1 MMDTGEKYKESQK
14 KCGQRISLRGEEY
27 IEYKTRPFTSFDFK
41 KGGIDFGLNKI
52 MHFCLLLQMLPIKK
66 EDKILDI
73 GVGGGWTSEW
83 LARWGHDVNAIDL
96 VEEYVD
102 IARERANEF
111 GLPNLKAVQA
121 DAEGLPFEDESF
133 DVVLVYDALH
143 HCPDYKKAI
152 SEIYRVLKGG
162 GWFAASE
169 PSAAHIRDCSEYQ
182 KETGIFEGGFNHL
195 KLKNELRKLGF
206 GKVHVRLNPIFYKSY
221 VPHRVLKKIGLGF
234 TGLAQD
240 FIMRFLSPLV
250 FILRMNREGFKI
262 SAQKR

>member
-1 MMDTGEKYKESQK
+1 MDEAGEKYKETQK
-14 KCGQRISLRGEEY
+14 RHGQKVSLRGEEY
-27 IEYKTRPFTSFDFK
+27 IEYKTRPFTGFDFK
-41 KGGIDFGLNKI
+41 KGGIDFSINKI
-52 MHFCLLLQMLPIKK
+52 MHFCLLLQMLPIRK
-66 EDKILDI
+66 EDKVLDI

-83 LARWGHDVNAIDL
+83 LARWGHDVTATDL
-96 VEEYVD
+96 VEEYIG
-102 IARERANEF
+102 IARERANELD
-111 GLPNLKAVQA
+111 LPNLKTVQA
-121 DAEGLPFEDESF
+121 DAEDLPFEDESF

-182 KETGIFEGGFNHL
+182 KETGIFEGGFNHFGL
-195 KLKNELRKLGF
+195 KKELKKLGF
-206 GKVHVRLNPIFYKSY
+206 GRVHVRLNPIFYKSY
-221 VPHRVLKKIGLGF
+221 VPHRVLKKVGLSF